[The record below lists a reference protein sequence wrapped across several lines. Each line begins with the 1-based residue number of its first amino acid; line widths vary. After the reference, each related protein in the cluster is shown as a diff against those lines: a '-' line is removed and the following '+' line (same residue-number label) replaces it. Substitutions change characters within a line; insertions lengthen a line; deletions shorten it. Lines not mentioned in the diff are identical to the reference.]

1 MSDVP
6 NAKVVE
12 GGKLGGDVPRPGG
25 GPVRP
30 PYKRHLSNFLLDK
43 RLQLR
48 YVLLLTIVSAI
59 ISGALGYLIYR
70 QEAAASEALAEGLA
84 TFTTDTEISQNMRAG
99 DRQLV
104 VTMALVGVGL
114 VVILSA
120 YLVVMTHKVAG
131 PLFKVSLY
139 FDKMAAGRL
148 GFVGNLRKGDML
160 VDFYGNFKEMHEAVR
175 ARFGADAE
183 VMAAL
188 VSAAQGHAAGG
199 DLAAQLAALDQHV
212 TTRRAALS

>member
-1 MSDVP
+1 
-6 NAKVVE
+6 
-12 GGKLGGDVPRPGG
+12 
-25 GPVRP
+25 
-30 PYKRHLSNFLLDK
+30 
-43 RLQLR
+43 
-48 YVLLLTIVSAI
+48 
-59 ISGALGYLIYR
+59 
-70 QEAAASEALAEGLA
+70 
-84 TFTTDTEISQNMRAG
+84 MRAG